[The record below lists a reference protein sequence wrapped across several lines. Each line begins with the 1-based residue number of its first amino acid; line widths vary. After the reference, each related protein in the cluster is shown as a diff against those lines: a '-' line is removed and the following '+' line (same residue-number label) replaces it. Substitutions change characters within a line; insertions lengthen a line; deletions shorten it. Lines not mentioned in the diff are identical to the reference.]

1 VDRRQAGREAVSG
14 PEERVRDGRKASM
27 IKINT
32 QRFGEMEIP
41 EDSVVTVLGGIIGFP
56 DFTRYVLIQR
66 PHDAPFYWLQCL
78 DDPTLALV
86 LVNPVLFKSDYAP
99 TLPAI
104 IKEELGTGEGE
115 VTLFAIVTIPQGRPQ
130 DMTANLLGPLA
141 MNPLTRKARQLVL
154 DDRLYTHR
162 HPVIPANP

>member
-1 VDRRQAGREAVSG
+1 MLKVH
-14 PEERVRDGRKASM
+14 
-27 IKINT
+27 T

-41 EDSVVTVLGGIIGFP
+41 EESVVTVLGGIIGFP

-86 LVNPVLFKSDYAP
+86 LVNPVLFKDDYAP
-99 TLPAI
+99 DLPGNLHA
-104 IKEELGTGEGE
+104 ELGAEEGGI
-115 VTLFAIVTIPQGRPQ
+115 TLFAIVTIPQGRPQ

-141 MNPLTRKARQLVL
+141 MNPATRKARQLVL

-162 HPVIPANP
+162 HPIIPPAR

>member
-1 VDRRQAGREAVSG
+1 
-14 PEERVRDGRKASM
+14 M
-27 IKINT
+27 LKINT

-41 EDSVVTVLGGIIGFP
+41 DESVVTVLGGIIGFP
-56 DFTRYVLIQR
+56 DLTRYVLIQR

-86 LVNPVLFKSDYAP
+86 LVNPVLFKADYAP
-99 TLPAI
+99 ALPAGVMQ
-104 IKEELGTGEGE
+104 ELDAKEGE

-141 MNPLTRKARQLVL
+141 MNPATRRCRQLVL

-162 HPVIPANP
+162 HPIIPAGR

>member
-1 VDRRQAGREAVSG
+1 
-14 PEERVRDGRKASM
+14 M
-27 IKINT
+27 LKINT
-32 QRFGEMEIP
+32 QRFGVMDIP
-41 EDSVVTVLGGIIGFP
+41 EISVVTVLGGIIGFP
-56 DFTRYVLIQR
+56 ELTRYVLIQR

-99 TLPAI
+99 ELPRGI
-104 IKEELGTGEGE
+104 LEELGAGDGEI
-115 VTLFAIVTIPQGRPQ
+115 TLFAIVTIPQGRPQ

-141 MNPLTRKARQLVL
+141 MNPATRKARQLVL

-162 HPVIPANP
+162 HPIIPATA

>member
-1 VDRRQAGREAVSG
+1 MLKVT
-14 PEERVRDGRKASM
+14 
-27 IKINT
+27 T

-41 EDSVVTVLGGIIGFP
+41 AESVVTVLGGIIGFP
-56 DFTRYVLIQR
+56 DLTRYVLIQR

-86 LVNPVLFKSDYAP
+86 LVNPVLFKADYDPA
-99 TLPAI
+99 LPAGVI
-104 IKEELGTGEGE
+104 QELGAAAEGI
-115 VTLFAIVTIPQGRPQ
+115 TLFAIVTIPQGRPQ

-141 MNPLTRKARQLVL
+141 MNPATRKARQLVL

-162 HPVIPANP
+162 HPIIPASE